1 MIKDLNPA
9 VISVVRKDLLKQQ
22 VSKERKLLIDAQKL
36 QEKEQSKQVSELVSN
51 YFTEES
57 PDAKV
62 FVSKIEIA
70 NGNPKVSKKK

>member
-1 MIKDLNPA
+1 
-9 VISVVRKDLLKQQ
+9 
-22 VSKERKLLIDAQKL
+22 LLIDAQKL

-51 YFTEES
+51 YFTKES

-70 NGNPKVSKKK
+70 NGNPKVSKKNQIIILYSFVSLSPFLSS